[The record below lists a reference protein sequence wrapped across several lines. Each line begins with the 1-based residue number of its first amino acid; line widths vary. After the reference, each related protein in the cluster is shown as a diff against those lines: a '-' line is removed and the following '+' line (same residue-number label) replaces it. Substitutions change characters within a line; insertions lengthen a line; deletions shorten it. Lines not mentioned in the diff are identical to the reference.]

1 VSDRVLTRGID
12 AALEGAGLPYGY
24 TLTIWAGGQV
34 MLVEYGKPT
43 VAAVFGVVLGA
54 AAAFG
59 ALKLRSYGIHSQVAP
74 SQLASDRHAL
84 GTGAIHVATIA
95 AAVGAVALVA
105 LIDAWVV
112 WPLGGFLA
120 TLVYFVGTGAA
131 MALHERDEQ
140 RSPPS

>member
-1 VSDRVLTRGID
+1 VAGRVLTRGID

-24 TLTIWAGGQV
+24 TLTIWGGGQL
-34 MLVEYGKPT
+34 MIVEYGKPS

-59 ALKLRSYGIHSQVAP
+59 VLKLRSYGIASQVSP
-74 SQLASDRHAL
+74 SQLASDEHAL
-84 GTGAIHVATIA
+84 RTGVIHVATIA

-105 LIDAWVV
+105 LIDTWVV
-112 WPLGGFLA
+112 WPLGGFIA

-131 MALHERDEQ
+131 MALHERDE
-140 RSPPS
+140 RRAPPS

>member
-1 VSDRVLTRGID
+1 VAGRTLTRGID

-24 TLTIWAGGQV
+24 TLTIWGGGQV
-34 MLVEYGKPT
+34 MIVEYGKPS

-59 ALKLRSYGIHSQVAP
+59 ALKLRSYGISSQVSP
-74 SQLASDRHAL
+74 SQLASDQHAL
-84 GTGAIHVATIA
+84 RTGVIHVATIA
-95 AAVGAVALVA
+95 AAVGAVALIA

-112 WPLGGFLA
+112 WPLGGFAA